1 MKASQTLVLSVLIAG
16 CSMPAFAQTAAVL
29 PTAPVETA
37 PNLRAQ
43 VRTMERVFSSA
54 IQNGVDQI
62 AQKINDVMPGLR
74 IFAGLPHAHGYQV
87 ENFGWFFDVEVPEVQ
102 TASVDLYVALQPDP
116 RRLSSGADTRTVGN
130 TVTGA
135 VATPRED
142 PMQAPVIQ
150 DPRREY
156 RLAIRDALMDAMLDY
171 GQLPLKPAEELTVGA
186 RAADAPM
193 PSMEASDTVTLIL
206 RITGADLA
214 LYKQGKITRA
224 EAKARIRVKED
235 HR

>member
-1 MKASQTLVLSVLIAG
+1 MKTTRHTLAVTALIVG
-16 CSMPAFAQTAAVL
+16 CAMPVFAQTPAA
-29 PTAPVETA
+29 PRVEAT

-62 AQKINDVMPGLR
+62 AQKINEAMPGLR

-102 TASVDLYVALQPDP
+102 TAAVDLYVELQPDP
-116 RRLSSGADTRTVGN
+116 RRSAPGTRTVGN
-130 TVTGA
+130 NVTGS
-135 VATPRED
+135 VAAQED
-142 PMQAPVIQ
+142 ANMAPVIR
-150 DPRREY
+150 DPQREY
-156 RLAIRDALMDAMLDY
+156 RSAIRESLIDAMLDR
-171 GQLPLKPAEELTVGA
+171 GQLPLKPTEELTVGA

-193 PSMEASDTVTLIL
+193 PTMESADAVTLIL

-224 EAKARIRVKED
+224 EAKARIRIKEE
-235 HR
+235 RR